1 MQNPVSNIMVSDVAD
16 IVQEILQCREKG
28 AERLVA
34 EYKDSLYAA
43 ALALCGNPA
52 TAEDLVSQTFEKV
65 VLKIDTCRDADSFY
79 GWMYAILLNCYRN
92 SIRNKVSGGTAPV
105 GDSGDVEGLGLE
117 AVDSDSVVQA
127 VDGAILRTAI
137 KNLPPKFRDVL
148 ILHYF
153 MDQSVPTIAKFLSVA
168 DGTVRSR
175 LYYARL
181 ALGVRLGAALKKPA
195 VALVAAGFFIAA
207 AFAATFMVS
216 EHPQM
221 AEVDEPVYV
230 DYASLPFEE
239 GFEDSECLVPNAV
252 IPCAAPA
259 GGRNLEMQPSPCP
272 DVCRKVSVARR
283 LTGFQSNF
291 RSVQSKPISS
301 FNSTSANPV
310 TITVR

>member
-1 MQNPVSNIMVSDVAD
+1 VSDVAD
-16 IVQEILQCREKG
+16 IVQDILQGREKG

-117 AVDSDSVVQA
+117 AVDSDSVVRA

-181 ALGVRLGAALKKPA
+181 ALSVRLGAALKKPA
-195 VALVAAGFFIAA
+195 VVLTAAGFFMVA

-216 EHPQM
+216 DHPQL

-230 DYASLPFEE
+230 DDAPLSFEE
-239 GFEDSECLVPNAV
+239 GFEDSECLVPAAV
-252 IPCAAPA
+252 VPCVAPT
-259 GGRNLEMQPSPCP
+259 GDCKLELPATP
-272 DVCRKVSVARR
+272 DSGVDLKVSATWR
-283 LTGFQSNF
+283 LKRFQSSF
-291 RSVQSKPISS
+291 KSVRSKPISS

-310 TITVR
+310 IVNIR

>member
-1 MQNPVSNIMVSDVAD
+1 MSDVAD
-16 IVQEILQCREKG
+16 IVQDILQGREKG

-117 AVDSDSVVQA
+117 TVDSDSVVQA

-181 ALGVRLGAALKKPA
+181 ALGVRLGAVLKKPA
-195 VALVAAGFFIAA
+195 VVLAAAGFFMAA
-207 AFAATFMVS
+207 AFAATFMALDQ
-216 EHPQM
+216 PQL

-230 DYASLPFEE
+230 DDAPLSFEE
-239 GFEDSECLVPNAV
+239 GFENPECLVPAAV
-252 IPCAAPA
+252 VPCAPPA
-259 GGRNLEMQPSPCP
+259 GDCKLEMQPSS
-272 DVCRKVSVARR
+272 DSAVNLKASATWR
-283 LTGFQSNF
+283 LTGFQTSSKSV
-291 RSVQSKPISS
+291 RSRPIPS
-301 FNSTSANPV
+301 FNSTAANPV
-310 TITVR
+310 TITIR